1 MESEKG
7 FCYCHQWMPLA
18 SLPNS
23 DNSINCFV
31 FSSKQLNNGLFLLI
45 SNHEIDQRKL
55 IRTHALSGKKK
66 QFILNAFD
74 QFLEASQL
82 GGYVYTW

>member
-7 FCYCHQWMPLA
+7 SCYCYQWMPLT

-45 SNHEIDQRKL
+45 SNSGIDQRKL

-74 QFLEASQL
+74 QFLEAGQL
-82 GGYVYTW
+82 RGYVYTW

>member
-1 MESEKG
+1 M
-7 FCYCHQWMPLA
+7 
-18 SLPNS
+18 
-23 DNSINCFV
+23 
-31 FSSKQLNNGLFLLI
+31 LI